1 MSTNDEQQT
10 FRLVALIGAMMTIGA
25 LKGKLDKALDLLLH
39 NVIYMAVKELDPAAM
54 RRIAFECGRSGKT
67 GRAAIEEALG
77 MLSSERWETAI
88 AWVQKVKRL
97 EDDALWLAT
106 SPVLFL

>member
-1 MSTNDEQQT
+1 MSKNDEQQT
-10 FRLVALIGAMMTIGA
+10 FRLVVLIGAMMTIGA
-25 LKGKLDKALDLLLH
+25 LKGRLDKALDLLLH
-39 NVIYMAVKELDPAAM
+39 YIIYTSVKELNPAAM
-54 RRIAFECGRSGKT
+54 RRIAFQCGRAGKT

-97 EDDALWLAT
+97 DDDALWLAT